1 MMPSFAG
8 TLLLL
13 TAALPAAVAGGALG
27 FGTGLVMLPLV
38 VWVVGVRASVPVL
51 TFSLIVGNVSRAWWS
66 RDELDWRVI
75 GAYLLG
81 AVPLAAIGS
90 VLYTATPPEWL
101 SRLMGLV
108 LLSALPLRRW
118 LERGPRRMRLR
129 HFPVLGGATGLLS
142 ALVAA
147 TGPVNLPFF
156 LGYGLRRGAYVGT
169 DAVCAAAVHVTKT
182 LVYGRYALLTPETS
196 ALGLAIGAVMFVG
209 AFLGRRILERMSDR
223 SFVVALE
230 VLVVGLGVVFLVH
243 PPH

>member
-1 MMPSFAG
+1 VPTLAG

-13 TAALPAAVAGGALG
+13 GAALPAAVAGGVLG

-38 VWVVGVRASVPVL
+38 VWVVGVRQSVPVL
-51 TFSLIVGNVSRAWWS
+51 TIALIVGNVSRAWWS
-66 RDELDWRVI
+66 RNELDWRVI

-90 VLYTATPPEWL
+90 VAYTAAPPEWL

-108 LLSALPLRRW
+108 LLGALPLRRW
-118 LERGPRRMRLR
+118 LERGPRQMRLR
-129 HFPVLGGATGLLS
+129 HFPLLGAATGLLS

-147 TGPVNLPFF
+147 TGPVSMPFF

-169 DAVCAAAVHVTKT
+169 DAVCAAGVHIVKT
-182 LVYGRYALLTPETS
+182 IVYGRYALLTPES
-196 ALGLAIGAVMFVG
+196 AGLGLGIGAVMFVG
-209 AFLGRRILERMSDR
+209 AFVGRRILDRMSDR

-230 VLVVGLGVVFLVH
+230 VLVAGLGVLFLVH
-243 PPH
+243 PPR

>member
-1 MMPSFAG
+1 M
-8 TLLLL
+8 
-13 TAALPAAVAGGALG
+13 AGGALG

-51 TFSLIVGNVSRAWWS
+51 TIALIVGNLSRAWWS

-90 VLYTATPPEWL
+90 VLYTAAPPEWL

-108 LLSALPLRRW
+108 LLLAIPLHRW
-118 LERGPRRMRLR
+118 LGRGPRRMRLR
-129 HFPVLGGATGLLS
+129 HFPLLGAGTGLLS

-147 TGPVNLPFF
+147 TGPVNMPFF
-156 LGYGLRRGAYVGT
+156 LGYGLRRGAFIGT
-169 DAVCAAAVHVTKT
+169 EAVCAAAVHLTKT
-182 LVYGRYALLTPETS
+182 AVYGRYALVTPETG
-196 ALGLAIGAVMFVG
+196 ALGLAMGAVMFVG
-209 AFLGRRILERMSDR
+209 AFVGRRILERMSDR
-223 SFVVALE
+223 SFVLALE
-230 VLVVGLGVVFLVH
+230 VLVAGLGVLFLVH

>member
-1 MMPSFAG
+1 MPSALG
-8 TLLLL
+8 ILILVA
-13 TAALPAAVAGGALG
+13 AALPAAIAGGALG

-38 VWVVGVRASVPVL
+38 VWAVGVRASVPVL
-51 TFSLIVGNVSRAWWS
+51 TIALIVGNVSRAWWS

-81 AVPLAAIGS
+81 AVPFAAIGS
-90 VLYTATPPEWL
+90 VLYTAAPPEWL

-147 TGPVNLPFF
+147 TGPVTMPFF

-169 DAVCAAAVHVTKT
+169 DALCAAGVHVTKT
-182 LVYGRYALLTPETS
+182 LVYGRYALVTPETT

-209 AFLGRRILERMSDR
+209 AWLGRRILERMSDR
-223 SFVVALE
+223 SFIVALE
-230 VLVVGLGVVFLVH
+230 VLVTGLGVLFLVR

>member
-1 MMPSFAG
+1 MPSLAS

-13 TAALPAAVAGGALG
+13 AAALPAAMAGGALG

-51 TFSLIVGNVSRAWWS
+51 TIALIVGNVSRAWWS

-75 GAYLLG
+75 GAYLVG

-118 LERGPRRMRLR
+118 LERGPRRMRLG
-129 HFPVLGGATGLLS
+129 HFPLLGGITGLLS

-147 TGPVNLPFF
+147 TGPVNMPFF

-169 DAVCAAAVHVTKT
+169 DAVCAAAVHITKT
-182 LVYGRYALLTPETS
+182 LVYGRYALLTSETS

-209 AFLGRRILERMSDR
+209 AFVGRRILDRMSDR

-230 VLVVGLGVVFLVH
+230 VLVAGLGVVFLVH

>member
-1 MMPSFAG
+1 VPTLTG
-8 TLLLL
+8 TLVLLG
-13 TAALPAAVAGGALG
+13 AALPAAVAGGALG
-27 FGTGLVMLPLV
+27 FGTGLVMLPLI

-51 TFSLIVGNVSRAWWS
+51 TIALIVGNISRAWWS

-90 VLYTATPPEWL
+90 VIYTAAPPEWL

-129 HFPVLGGATGLLS
+129 HFPLLGGATGLLS

-147 TGPVNLPFF
+147 TGPVNMPFF

-169 DAVCAAAVHVTKT
+169 DAVCAAGVHLTKT
-182 LVYGRYALLTPETS
+182 LVYGRYALVTPETS
-196 ALGLAIGAVMFVG
+196 ALGLGIGAVMFIG
-209 AFLGRRILERMSDR
+209 AFLGRRILERISDR

-230 VLVVGLGVVFLVH
+230 VLVTGLGVLFLVR
-243 PPH
+243 PPR

>member
-1 MMPSFAG
+1 VPSLAG

-13 TAALPAAVAGGALG
+13 AAALPAAVAGGALG

-38 VWVVGVRASVPVL
+38 VWVVGVRPSVPVL
-51 TFSLIVGNVSRAWWS
+51 TIALIVGNLSRGWWS

-81 AVPLAAIGS
+81 AVPCAAIGA
-90 VLYTATPPEWL
+90 VLYTTAPPEWL

-118 LERGPRRMRLR
+118 LERGPLRMRLR

-147 TGPVNLPFF
+147 TGPVTMPFF

-169 DAVCAAAVHVTKT
+169 DAVCAAGVHLTKT
-182 LVYGRYALLTPETS
+182 LIYGRFALVGPETG
-196 ALGLAIGAVMFVG
+196 ALGLAIGGVMFVG
-209 AFLGRRILERMSDR
+209 AYVGRRILDRMSDR

-230 VLVVGLGVVFLVH
+230 VLVMGLGVLFLVR

>member
-1 MMPSFAG
+1 MPSLTG
-8 TLLLL
+8 VLILL
-13 TAALPAAVAGGALG
+13 AAAFPAAVVGGALG
-27 FGTGLVMLPLV
+27 FGTGLVMLPVV
-38 VWVVGVRASVPVL
+38 VWAVGVRASVPVL
-51 TFSLIVGNVSRAWWS
+51 TIGLIVGNLSRAWWS

-75 GAYLLG
+75 GAYLAG
-81 AVPLAAIGS
+81 AVPLAVIGS

-118 LERGPRRMRLR
+118 LDRGPRRMRLR
-129 HFPVLGGATGLLS
+129 HFPLLGAGTGLLS

-147 TGPVNLPFF
+147 TGPISMPFF

-169 DAVCAAAVHVTKT
+169 DALCAAGVHLVKT

-209 AFLGRRILERMSDR
+209 AFVGRLILNRMSDR

-230 VLVVGLGVVFLVH
+230 VLVAGLGVVFLVH

>member
-1 MMPSFAG
+1 VPSLAG

-13 TAALPAAVAGGALG
+13 AAALPAAVAGGVLG

-38 VWVVGVRASVPVL
+38 VGVVGVRQSVPVL
-51 TFSLIVGNVSRAWWS
+51 TIALIVGNVSRAWWS

-81 AVPLAAIGS
+81 AAPLAALGS
-90 VLYTATPPEWL
+90 VLYTAAPPEWL

-129 HFPVLGGATGLLS
+129 HFPLLGAATGLLS

-147 TGPVNLPFF
+147 TGPINMPFF
-156 LGYGLRRGAYVGT
+156 LGYGLRRGAYVAT
-169 DAVCAAAVHVTKT
+169 DALCAAGVHLVKT
-182 LVYGRYALLTPETS
+182 LVYGRYALMTPETG
-196 ALGLAIGAVMFVG
+196 ALGLGIGAVMFVG
-209 AFLGRRILERMSDR
+209 AFVGRRILERMSDR
-223 SFVVALE
+223 SFATALE
-230 VLVVGLGVVFLVH
+230 VLVTGLGVLFLVR

>member
-1 MMPSFAG
+1 MPS
-8 TLLLL
+8 LLGVLVLL
-13 TAALPAAVAGGALG
+13 GAALPAAIAGGALG
-27 FGTGLVMLPLV
+27 FGTGLVMLPVV

-51 TFSLIVGNVSRAWWS
+51 TIALIVGNLSRAWWS

-75 GAYLLG
+75 GAYLAG

-90 VLYTATPPEWL
+90 VLYTAAPPEWL

-118 LERGPRRMRLR
+118 LERGPRRMRLQ

-147 TGPVNLPFF
+147 TGPVNMPFF

-169 DAVCAAAVHVTKT
+169 DAVCAAGVHLTKT
-182 LVYGRYALLTPETS
+182 LVYGRFSLVTLETS
-196 ALGLAIGAVMFVG
+196 ALGLAMGGVMFVG
-209 AFLGRRILERMSDR
+209 AYAGRRILDRMSDR
-223 SFVVALE
+223 GFVVALE
-230 VLVVGLGVVFLVH
+230 VLVIGRRLLF
-243 PPH
+243 

>member
-1 MMPSFAG
+1 M
-8 TLLLL
+8 
-13 TAALPAAVAGGALG
+13 AGGALG
-27 FGTGLVMLPLV
+27 FGTGLVALPTW
-38 VWVVGVRASVPVL
+38 VWWGVRASVPVL
-51 TFSLIVGNVSRAWWS
+51 TIGWIGNARA
-66 RDELDWRVI
+66 RGGPRLFRRRVI
-75 GAYLLG
+75 GAYLAG
-81 AVPLAAIGS
+81 AAPLAALGS

-129 HFPVLGGATGLLS
+129 HFPLLGAGTGLLS

-147 TGPVNLPFF
+147 TGPINMPFF

-169 DAVCAAAVHVTKT
+169 DAVCAAGVHLVKT

-196 ALGLAIGAVMFVG
+196 ALGLATGGVMFAG
-209 AFLGRRILERMSDR
+209 AFVGRRILDRMSDR
-223 SFVVALE
+223 SFAVALE
-230 VLVVGLGVVFLVH
+230 VLVAGLGVLFLVH